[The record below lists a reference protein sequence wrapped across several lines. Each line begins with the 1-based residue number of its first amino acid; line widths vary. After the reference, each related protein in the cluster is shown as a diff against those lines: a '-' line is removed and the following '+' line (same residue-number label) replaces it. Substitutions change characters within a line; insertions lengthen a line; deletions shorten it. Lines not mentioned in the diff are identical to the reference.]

1 MKRLFLFILLAI
13 FASGVQS
20 QTLFTYGTN
29 AVDKAEFLRAYNK
42 NKTAVTD
49 KAIAL
54 REYLDL
60 YIKFKLKVKAAKEMR
75 IDTLASLANDL
86 QNFRTQIEESYLNDE
101 SQVSALTQQAF
112 ERCQKDIHVAY
123 TFFSFK
129 NSDTLEAFKSAQLV
143 YQISNLSNS
152 NIKREPTN
160 LMTDVGFITVFSL
173 PYEFENIVYGLKPG
187 EISKPYRGKN
197 GYYIFKNI
205 EERKA
210 VGKIKAA
217 QILIALPEGAKDADK
232 IAAGKLADSIYH
244 AIQSGSDFGELA
256 KQFSNDKMTYQSGGI
271 MPEFGVGKYDP
282 QFENKVFALQKDGE
296 VIPPLQTKFGYHI
309 VKRISRSEIPQDKTN
324 DSYLFSLKQQVL
336 QDSRIIAAK
345 EKFVKDILKRLN
357 YKKNLAVK
365 ENQLWI
371 LTDSAIAVNKK
382 TTFTNLNIN
391 TVLFSINNQNIKV
404 SDWIAFIKVYKTTSS
419 NYGETDSILMTK
431 FISKTALDNYKKRL
445 PDFNPEFKYQLQEFK
460 DGNMLFEVMERN
472 VWNKASNDSAGLKKY
487 YAEHKTKYTWNE
499 SADAVLISTSNEKTA
514 KDIAEQINKGKSWK
528 QVAEEN
534 VSQVQTDSGRYDLT
548 QIPAKPNTKFVE
560 GMITEPLVNEN
571 DGTATFV
578 KIVRIYPA
586 NQQRNFEEARGLV
599 INDYQNFLEEKWI
612 EQLKKKYPVKVNEK
626 VFQSLL

>member
-1 MKRLFLFILLAI
+1 MKRLFLFTLLACI
-13 FASGVQS
+13 TTCVFS

-29 AVDKAEFLRAYNK
+29 AVDKTEFLRAYNK

-49 KAIAL
+49 KAMAL

-60 YIKFKLKVKAAKEMR
+60 YIKFKLKVKAAKEMH
-75 IDTLASLANDL
+75 IDTLATLTNDL

-112 ERCQKDIHVAY
+112 DRSQKDIHVAY
-123 TFFSFK
+123 WFFPFK
-129 NSDTLEAFKSAQLV
+129 DFKDSAAIEGFHARAN
-143 YQISNLSNS
+143 QIWNDL
-152 NIKREPTN
+152 
-160 LMTDVGFITVFSL
+160 GFITVFSL
-173 PYEFENIVYGLKPG
+173 PYEMENIVYNLKIG
-187 EISKPYRGKN
+187 EESKIFRGKN

-232 IAAGKLADSIYH
+232 IAARKLADSIYR
-244 AIQSGSDFGELA
+244 AIQAGSDFGELA
-256 KQFSNDKMTYQSGGI
+256 KQFSNDKMTYISGGI

-282 QFENKVFALQKDGE
+282 QFENKIFAIQKDGE
-296 VIPPLQTKFGYHI
+296 VIPPLETKFGYHI
-309 VKRISRSEIPQDKTN
+309 IKRISKSEIPQDKTN

-336 QDSRIIAAK
+336 QDSRIFAAK
-345 EKFVKDILKRLN
+345 EKFVKDILKKLN
-357 YKKNLAVK
+357 YKKSPAVK
-365 ENQLWI
+365 EIQLWT
-371 LTDSAIAVNKK
+371 LTDSSIVANKK
-382 TTFTNLNIN
+382 NTSPNLNTN
-391 TVLFSINNQNIKV
+391 TILFSLNNQIFKV
-404 SDWIAFIKVYKTTSS
+404 SDWIAFVKNYKATSS
-419 NYGETDSILMTK
+419 NYGETDSVLMQK

-445 PDFNPEFKYQLQEFK
+445 PDFNPEFKYHLQEFK

-472 VWNKASNDSAGLKKY
+472 VWTKASNDSAGLKNY
-487 YAEHKTKYTWNE
+487 YQQHKTKYTWNE
-499 SADAVLISTSNEKTA
+499 SADAVLISSSNEKTA
-514 KDIAEQINKGKSWK
+514 TDIAAQIKKGKSWK

-578 KIVRIYPA
+578 KILKLYPA
-586 NQQRNFEEARGLV
+586 NQQRNFDEARGLV
-599 INDYQNFLEEKWI
+599 INDYQIFLEEKWI
-612 EQLKKKYPVKVNEK
+612 EQLKMKYPVKVNEK

>member
-13 FASGVQS
+13 ITTGVYS

-29 AVDKAEFLRAYNK
+29 TVDKAEFLRAYNK

-49 KAIAL
+49 KAMAL

-60 YIKFKLKVKAAKEMR
+60 YIKFKLKVKAAKELR
-75 IDTLASLANDL
+75 IDTLATLANDL

-112 ERCQKDIHVAY
+112 DRSQKDIHVAY
-123 TFFSFK
+123 QFYSSK
-129 NSDTLEAFKSAQLV
+129 DYSDSISVDKAHKSAQV
-143 YQISNLSNS
+143 NW
-152 NIKREPTN
+152 
-160 LMTDVGFITVFSL
+160 TDVGYVTVFSL
-173 PYEFENIVYGLKPG
+173 PYDFENIVYALKPG
-187 EISKPYRGKN
+187 EESKPFRGKN

-217 QILIALPEGAKDADK
+217 QILIALPEGAKEGDK

-244 AIQSGSDFGELA
+244 AIHSGSDFGELA

-282 QFENKVFALQKDGE
+282 SFENKVFEIEKDGD
-296 VIPPLQTKFGYHI
+296 IAPPFETKFGYHI
-309 VKRISRSEIPQDKTN
+309 IKRISKSEIPQDKTN
-324 DSYLFSLKQQVL
+324 DSYLFALKQQVL
-336 QDSRIIAAK
+336 QDSRITAAK
-345 EKFVKDILKRLN
+345 EKFVKDILKKLN
-357 YKKNLAVK
+357 FKKNTAVK
-365 ENQLWI
+365 ENQLWT

-382 TTFTNLNIN
+382 ITFPNLNTN
-391 TVLFSINNQNIKV
+391 TVLFSINNQNLKV

-419 NYGETDSILMTK
+419 NYGETDSVLMTK

-472 VWNKASNDSAGLKKY
+472 VWNKASNDSAGLKNY
-487 YAEHKTKYTWNE
+487 YDAHKTKYTWNE
-499 SADAVLISTSNEKTA
+499 SADAVLISSSNEKIAT
-514 KDIAEQINKGKSWK
+514 DIEEKIKKGKSWK

-560 GMITEPLVNEN
+560 GMITDPLVNEN

-578 KIVRIYPA
+578 KIIKIYPA

-599 INDYQNFLEEKWI
+599 INDYQNFLEDKWI

>member
-13 FASGVQS
+13 VTTSVYS
-20 QTLFTYGTN
+20 QTLFTYGNN

-49 KAIAL
+49 KAMAL

-86 QNFRTQIEESYLNDE
+86 QNFRAQIEEGYLNDE

-112 ERCQKDIHVAY
+112 DRSQKDIHVAY
-123 TFFSFK
+123 QFYSAK
-129 NSDTLEAFKSAQLV
+129 DYSDSITVDKAHRSSKDSW
-143 YQISNLSNS
+143 
-152 NIKREPTN
+152 
-160 LMTDVGFITVFSL
+160 TDVGYVTVFSL
-173 PYEFENIVYGLKPG
+173 PYDFENIVYSLKPG
-187 EISKPYRGKN
+187 EECKPYRRKN

-217 QILIALPEGAKDADK
+217 QILIALPEGAKVEDK
-232 IAAGKLADSIYH
+232 IAASKLADSIFH
-244 AIQSGSDFGELA
+244 AIQAGSDFGELA
-256 KQFSNDKMTYQSGGI
+256 KQFSNDKMTYMSGGI

-282 QFENKVFALQKDGE
+282 QFENKVFEIQKDGGI
-296 VIPPLQTKFGYHI
+296 IPPFETKFGYHI
-309 VKRISRSEIPQDKTN
+309 IKRISRSEIPQDKTN
-324 DSYLFSLKQQVL
+324 DSYLFTLKQQVL
-336 QDSRIIAAK
+336 QDSRITAAK
-345 EKFVKDILKRLN
+345 EIFVKDILKKLN
-357 YKKNLAVK
+357 YKKIAAIK
-365 ENQLWI
+365 ESQLWI
-371 LTDSAIAVNKK
+371 LTDSAIAANKK
-382 TTFTNLNIN
+382 ITFPNLNTN
-391 TVLFSINNQNIKV
+391 TILFSLNNQNIKV
-404 SDWIAFIKVYKTTSS
+404 SDWITFVKNYKTSGS
-419 NYGETDSILMTK
+419 NYGETDSVLMIK

-445 PDFNPEFKYQLQEFK
+445 PDLNPEFKYQLQEFK
-460 DGNMLFEVMERN
+460 EGNMLFEVMERN
-472 VWNKASNDSAGLKKY
+472 VWNKASNDSVGLKNY

-499 SADAVLISTSNEKTA
+499 SADAVLISASNEKTA
-514 KDIAEQINKGKSWK
+514 TGIAEQIKKGKSWR

-534 VSQVQTDSGRYDLT
+534 VSQIQTDSGRYDLT

-560 GMITEPLVNEN
+560 GMITEPLVNSN

-578 KIVRIYPA
+578 KIIKIYLA
-586 NQQRNFEEARGLV
+586 NEQRNFEEARGLV